1 MKKHTIIAIF
11 LFVLVAIACKRT
23 TMINGVVTDSGT
35 GLPIDGVEVH
45 LIASKYAKHGG
56 TLGVDE
62 DNITT
67 GTDGAYALEVSSARA
82 DNVFLR
88 YIKKD
93 YIPYSP
99 DVKRGDC
106 KQVDAVL
113 NPIDAYINFTIINE
127 SQSLE
132 LHIRTTGNMY
142 YSGNGGKGFNKLADI
157 PSTYL
162 LKVPGGDNIQI
173 YWDKDPITLYA
184 KAAYTSTIFCPRND
198 TTQFLLKF

>member
-1 MKKHTIIAIF
+1 MKKHTINTIF
-11 LFVLVAIACKRT
+11 LFLLVAIACKRT
-23 TMINGVVTDSGT
+23 TMITGIVTDRGT

-45 LIASKYAKHGG
+45 LIASRFAKHGG
-56 TLGVDE
+56 TLVVDK
-62 DNITT
+62 DTLTT

-99 DVKRGDC
+99 AVKRGDC
-106 KQVDAVL
+106 KQFDAVL

-127 SQSLE
+127 SQSSE
-132 LHIRTTGNMY
+132 LYIGTNGNMY
-142 YSGNGGKGFNKLADI
+142 GSGSGGKSFYRLADI

-173 YWDKDPITLYA
+173 YWDSEPTSLA
-184 KAAYTSTIFCPRND
+184 KASYTDSIFCPRND
-198 TTQFLLKF
+198 TTEFLLKF